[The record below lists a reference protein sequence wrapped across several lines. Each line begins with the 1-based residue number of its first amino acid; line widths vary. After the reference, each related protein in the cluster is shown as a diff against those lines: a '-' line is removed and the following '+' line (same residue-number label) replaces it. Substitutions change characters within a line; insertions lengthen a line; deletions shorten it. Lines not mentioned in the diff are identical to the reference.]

1 MTRRTFLILGIL
13 CILWIFSTFSLL
25 FGQTE
30 FHGADSVFQK
40 NGITILWAI
49 LKGPDEDRSWVYLQ
63 IVASEKAVQSFQRFS
78 VEAVD
83 PFTNTREW
91 VSKGNR
97 LERETLIKETR
108 SSFRDKTGRRV
119 LFYWDAAEV
128 EAGRPAMTVFYVGV
142 PDTTPELLTEQ
153 EIRDYFQKAL
163 QRLKND

>member
-1 MTRRTFLILGIL
+1 MTRRTFRISGIL
-13 CILWIFSTFSLL
+13 CSLWIFSTFSLL

-83 PFTNTREW
+83 PFTNAKKW
-91 VSKGNR
+91 VSKGR
-97 LERETLIKETR
+97 PVERENLIKGTR
-108 SSFRDKTGRRV
+108 SSFRDRTSRRV
-119 LFYWDAAEV
+119 LFYRDATEV
-128 EAGRPAMTVFYVGV
+128 EAGRPAMTVY
-142 PDTTPELLTEQ
+142 
-153 EIRDYFQKAL
+153 
-163 QRLKND
+163 